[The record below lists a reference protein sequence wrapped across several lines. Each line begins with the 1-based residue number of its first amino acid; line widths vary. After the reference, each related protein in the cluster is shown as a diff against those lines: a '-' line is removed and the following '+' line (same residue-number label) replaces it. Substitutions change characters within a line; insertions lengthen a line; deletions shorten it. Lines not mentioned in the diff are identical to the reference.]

1 MSDAAYTRW
10 QAPEFNARAPA
21 PAAAPAPEPPRITA
35 EQIEAI
41 QAQAYAE
48 GFELGRRDGEAAG
61 RAALATE
68 AERLRAILA
77 TLAKPLDTLDAEV
90 EEELAILAL
99 TVARHLVRREL
110 RTDPGQI
117 IAVLRSALAAL
128 PGNERDVRVHLHP
141 EDAALVRGS
150 LGDAGGESYWRLV
163 EDPVISR
170 GGCRVE
176 AGPSQVDAR
185 IETRLNAAI
194 AAAWGGEREQDR
206 TS

>member
-1 MSDAAYTRW
+1 MVRLLLCTGGAL
-10 QAPEFNARAPA
+10 
-21 PAAAPAPEPPRITA
+21 RITS
-35 EQIEAI
+35 
-41 QAQAYAE
+41 YNVCYTK
-48 GFELGRRDGEAAG
+48 LL

-150 LGDAGGESYWRLV
+150 LGDAGGE
-163 EDPVISR
+163 
-170 GGCRVE
+170 
-176 AGPSQVDAR
+176 
-185 IETRLNAAI
+185 T
-194 AAAWGGEREQDR
+194 
-206 TS
+206 